1 MLVFSRQ
8 RDEEVVIDFASM
20 TDQELQELRK
30 TPIVMQVVDIRG
42 DKVRLGTT
50 APKCVQVH
58 RKEIFNALQ
67 REGRMRVSR
76 NGSV

>member
-58 RKEIFNALQ
+58 RKEIFSALQ

>member
-1 MLVFSRQ
+1 MLVFSRR
-8 RDEEVVIDFASM
+8 RDAEVVIDFASM